1 MAFGLAQAMK
11 YYLFLVLLT
20 ELNNSISLLNNLVN
34 NNLIIIEVLFS
45 EEKTDLSK
53 ILTIFKLNCSMI
65 FKSLFQSQCPEPE
78 QG

>member
-20 ELNNSISLLNNLVN
+20 ELNNSIFLLNNLVN

-45 EEKTDLSK
+45 EEKTDLNK
-53 ILTIFKLNCSMI
+53 ILTISKLNCSMI
-65 FKSLFQSQCPEPE
+65 FKRLFQSQCPEPE
-78 QG
+78 QR